1 MLLRPI
7 KEPKDIYGRRVRLG
21 SRVRVLKIA
30 PWLLARLEAPEKVR
44 VRSMVGEVF
53 AVDDIDER
61 GHPWVIKW
69 FPRNGC
75 HSLALDTPEIEL
87 VPPNRKGNRIRQCT
101 IAKPHW
107 AHTG

>member
-53 AVDDIDER
+53 AVDDIDEW
-61 GHPWVIKW
+61 GHLWVIKW

-75 HSLALDTPEIEL
+75 HSLALDTLEMEV
-87 VPPNRKGNRIRQCT
+87 VPPNRKGKRIRQCT